1 MYFAEHSLAVEID
14 ELGQTDRNE
23 NYEKKKEKKIIE
35 GLGCTILRIKVNVE
49 FIQKAT
55 FDRF

>member
-23 NYEKKKEKKIIE
+23 NYEKKKREKKNRRTW
-35 GLGCTILRIKVNVE
+35 LYNFKN
-49 FIQKAT
+49 
-55 FDRF
+55 